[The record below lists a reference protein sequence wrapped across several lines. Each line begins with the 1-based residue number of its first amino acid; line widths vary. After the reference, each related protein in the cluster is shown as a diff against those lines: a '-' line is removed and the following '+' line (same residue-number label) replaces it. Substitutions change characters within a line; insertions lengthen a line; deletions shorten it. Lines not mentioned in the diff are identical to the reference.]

1 MALGRGLGDILS
13 EVEEAY
19 EKDLSGINKFE
30 LEAQGA
36 RIEELSVDNISPNP
50 FQPRTHFDEQALK
63 ELSESITEHGLLQPI
78 VVIEKEDGYLLIAG
92 ERRLRAHKLANIG
105 TIKAI
110 VAEVDIS
117 EIRLRELALIENIQ
131 RENLNA
137 IELANSYSE
146 LIKVHNITHDELSSV
161 VHKSRSQIT
170 NTMRLLTLSK
180 YAQEQ
185 VVSEKISQGH
195 AKVIVGLDEKKQKII
210 IDSVIGQKLSVRDAE
225 KMVKR
230 HKESHQENST
240 PPTPKTLPENLLS
253 AYADELKESLP
264 FDYKIKAKSIE
275 IHFETQ
281 EEIEKFLEL
290 LTIQKEKK
298 SSTLFGRILQ

>member
-19 EKDLSGINKFE
+19 EKDLSDIDNFE
-30 LEAQGA
+30 LESQGA
-36 RIEELSVDNISPNP
+36 RVEELSVDNISPNP
-50 FQPRTHFDEQALK
+50 FQPRKHFDDQALK
-63 ELSESITEHGLLQPI
+63 ELSESISEHGLLQPI

-92 ERRLRAHKLANIG
+92 ERRLRAHKLANIE

-110 VAEVDIS
+110 IADVDID
-117 EIRLRELALIENIQ
+117 EVRLRELALIENIQ

-185 VVSEKISQGH
+185 VASEKISQGH
-195 AKVIVGLDEKKQKII
+195 AKVMVGLDEKKQKII

-225 KMVKR
+225 RMVKR
-230 HKESHQENST
+230 HKESYKENST
-240 PPTPKTLPENLLS
+240 QSTAKMVTEILLPS
-253 AYADELKESLP
+253 YADAIRESLP
-264 FDYKIKAKSIE
+264 FVYKIKAKSIE
-275 IHFETQ
+275 IHFENKK
-281 EEIEKFLEL
+281 EIEKFLEL
-290 LTIQKEKK
+290 LTIQEEKK
-298 SSTLFGRILQ
+298 PSTLFGRILQ